1 MALCGMSAPHF
12 TTIAHFVSTLRD
24 DIAQVFAAVLAVCDG
39 QGLIGREMFAIDGV
53 KLPSNAS
60 KHRSGTR
67 AEFAQRAEK
76 LERAAQTMLDRHR
89 AADALALEPD
99 VAARTTARVARL
111 TRDAQQL
118 REWLATHPTDRHG
131 PTGGLRKSNRTDN
144 ESAKMATDKGVIQG
158 YTGVATVDAKHQ
170 IIVDA
175 QAHGTGSE
183 QELLLPV
190 VAALAALRTRD
201 TLLTADAGYH
211 SEANLATLAALEITA
226 LIADPDMRTRD
237 ERFADRAHHT
247 SAPNPLHDKSRDA
260 TPSSPVFTP
269 KDFTYDAEARTCVC
283 PAGKSLYRKGASNV
297 TNGYVGEHFRGA
309 KRDCAPCALRAQ
321 CLRTPDTT
329 VVRNV
334 AFFRGREDAEAE
346 THTMR
351 MQQRLDTPA
360 GRELYGQRF
369 GTVEPVFGNLRYNK
383 RLDRFTLRGR
393 TKVNGQW
400 LLFCLVQRDF
410 HLVADARHRAA
421 DGGVPPRR
429 APVVRAPCALRRRP
443 GRGHADLA
451 TLRIPRAHGRLG
463 PGGRPRV
470 RDPTRAVL
478 RAESGRAGAAHVRP
492 GRQDRDLSVGQVRR
506 PDGGHRDRGPARVLG
521 AGPGAHA
528 GQRPRHHAVLRLV
541 RQPPTWP
548 AGEVGACGGGTA
560 RDRPRA
566 EARAHRGHPPV
577 GGAPAADL

>member
-1 MALCGMSAPHF
+1 MARYKSLDTNPQFLAGTFEHALNHLLDHEVDLAHFDARFRNDTTGAPAYPPAMLLKVVLFAYSQGIVRSRAIERVCREHVTFMALCGMTAPHF

-67 AEFAQRAEK
+67 AEFTQRAEK
-76 LERAAQTMLDRHR
+76 LEAAAQTMLDRHR
-89 AADALALEPD
+89 ATDALELEPD
-99 VAARTTARVARL
+99 VAAKTTARVARL

-183 QELLLPV
+183 QALLLPV
-190 VAALAALRTRD
+190 VEALATLRSNETM
-201 TLLTADAGYH
+201 LTADAGYH
-211 SEANLATLAALEITA
+211 SEANLEALAALEIPA
-226 LIADPDMRTRD
+226 LIADPDLRQRD
-237 ERFADRAHHT
+237 ERFAARDHHT
-247 SAPNPLHDKSRDA
+247 SAPDPLHDKSREPKKSLPLFA
-260 TPSSPVFTP
+260 PS
-269 KDFTYDAEARTCVC
+269 DFTYDADARTCVC

-321 CLRTPDTT
+321 CLRTPETT

-334 AFFRGREDAEAE
+334 AFFHGRESAVTE

-351 MQQRLDTPA
+351 MQQRLDAPE
-360 GRELYGQRF
+360 GREQYGRRF
-369 GTVEPVFGNLRYNK
+369 ATVEPVFANIRHNK

-393 TKVNGQW
+393 AKVNGQW
-400 LLFCLVQRDF
+400 LLFCLV
-410 HLVADARHRAA
+410 HNVEKL
-421 DGGVPPRR
+421 
-429 APVVRAPCALRRRP
+429 
-443 GRGHADLA
+443 
-451 TLRIPRAHGRLG
+451 T
-463 PGGRPRV
+463 
-470 RDPTRAVL
+470 
-478 RAESGRAGAAHVRP
+478 
-492 GRQDRDLSVGQVRR
+492 
-506 PDGGHRDRGPARVLG
+506 
-521 AGPGAHA
+521 HA
-528 GQRPRHHAVLRLV
+528 GY
-541 RQPPTWP
+541 
-548 AGEVGACGGGTA
+548 
-560 RDRPRA
+560 
-566 EARAHRGHPPV
+566 
-577 GGAPAADL
+577 AA